1 MHPYPQL
8 MMATVKSTDANESHT
23 GLVLPPTG
31 RMCQVGQD
39 AVSLSSSPWIQRASS
54 VPAPSG
60 LPSDSGGD
68 SRKKQ
73 LGSGEAEAV
82 GLQE

>member
-1 MHPYPQL
+1 M
-8 MMATVKSTDANESHT
+8 
-23 GLVLPPTG
+23 
-31 RMCQVGQD
+31 GQD

-54 VPAPSG
+54 APAPSG

-68 SRKKQ
+68 SRKKKQ
-73 LGSGEAEAV
+73 LGAGETEEV